1 MSATLVGVAT
11 ITAII
16 VIAPFF
22 TEPGYSMVTN
32 PISQLAGQNTRN
44 AWLMQIGLGAL
55 GVGPGIDAMRR
66 LRRQPVRTVF
76 FLVFSAAMLAAAF
89 WSARPIDA
97 AVAFDADEDARHMLA
112 AMVAGYAF
120 AIGASCFAVT
130 DRGAWRRL
138 ASVVAAAAA
147 SFIPVYMFLYPEIMG
162 ALQRFMLATC
172 FIWLVYY
179 LPPRSAAQ

>member
-22 TEPGYSMVTN
+22 TEPGYSMVSN
-32 PISQLAGQNTRN
+32 PISQLAGQHTRN
-44 AWLMQIGLGAL
+44 AWLMQIGLVAL
-55 GVGPGIDAMRR
+55 GVGPGIDATRR
-66 LRRQPVRTVF
+66 LRRQPVRTFF
-76 FLVFSAAMLAAAF
+76 FLVFSVAMLAAAF

-97 AVAFDADEDARHMLA
+97 AVAFDADEDRRHMLA

-120 AIGASCFAVT
+120 AIGALCFAVT
-130 DRGAWRRL
+130 DRGLWRRL
-138 ASVVAAAAA
+138 ASIAAAAAA
-147 SFIPVYMFLYPEIMG
+147 SLIPVFMFRHPEIMG
-162 ALQRFMLATC
+162 LLQRFMLATC